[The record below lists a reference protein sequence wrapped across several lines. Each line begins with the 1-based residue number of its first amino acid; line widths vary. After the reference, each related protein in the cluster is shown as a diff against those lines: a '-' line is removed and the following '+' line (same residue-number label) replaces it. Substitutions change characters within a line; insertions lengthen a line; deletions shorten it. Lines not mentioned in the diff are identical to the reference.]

1 MKNRFLIILPGW
13 GGNTQTWIKF
23 TDISENK
30 INTQVI
36 DLPCFGT
43 EPCPTEVWGIEEY
56 AEFVKNKIKTIT
68 DKPVIL
74 LGHSFGGQ
82 VATYFTVHYPEMV
95 EKLILSGAA
104 VFRPAKLLKRTIYFK
119 IARLGKLIF
128 KLPILKKYS
137 VQSRKLIYKIANSP
151 DYTHTQGVK
160 REIFK
165 KVIRQD
171 LEKILPKIK
180 VPTLVVWG
188 KKDNYVPIAKG
199 KKIAKLISG
208 AKIEIFPKG
217 KHGLH
222 LQMPKELFKII
233 YDFIN

>member
-1 MKNRFLIILPGW
+1 MKDKFLIILPGW
-13 GGNTQTWIKF
+13 GGNTQTWAKF

-36 DLPCFGT
+36 DLPCFGI
-43 EPCPTEVWGIEEY
+43 EACPTEVWGIEEY
-56 AEFVKNKIKTIT
+56 VEFVKDKIKNIT

-82 VATYFTVHYPEMV
+82 IATYFAVHYPEMV

-104 VFRPAKLLKRTIYFK
+104 VFRPAKLLKRSICSK
-119 IARLGKLIF
+119 IARFGKLIF

-151 DYTHTQGVK
+151 DYTHTQGIK

-171 LEKILPKIK
+171 LEKILSKIK
-180 VPTLVVWG
+180 IPTLIVWG

-199 KKIAKLISG
+199 RKIAKLVPGS
-208 AKIEIFPKG
+208 KIKVFPKG

-222 LQMPKELFKII
+222 LQMPKELFKVI